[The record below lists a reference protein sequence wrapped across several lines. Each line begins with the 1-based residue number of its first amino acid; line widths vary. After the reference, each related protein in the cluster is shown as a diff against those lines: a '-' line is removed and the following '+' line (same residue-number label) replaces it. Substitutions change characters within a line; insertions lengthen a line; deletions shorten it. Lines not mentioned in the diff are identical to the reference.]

1 MVPRFVAAI
10 AEGRAPL
17 IYGDGEQTRDFTY
30 VADVVDAFVRASE
43 TAAAAGEVLN
53 VAGRTQTSIRELA
66 ELIAEAS
73 GSDLKAEHAETRD
86 GEVRLSQGDGSRA
99 GELLGWSPQWLLA
112 DGVRECVRQR
122 DLVDAL
128 A

>member
-1 MVPRFVAAI
+1 
-10 AEGRAPL
+10 
-17 IYGDGEQTRDFTY
+17 
-30 VADVVDAFVRASE
+30 
-43 TAAAAGEVLN
+43 
-53 VAGRTQTSIRELA
+53 
-66 ELIAEAS
+66 LIAEAS
-73 GSDLKAEHAETRD
+73 GSELKPEHAPTRD

-99 GELLGWSPQWLLA
+99 GELLEWSPQWLLA